1 MQIVTS
7 MTEWDLLPL
16 PSSAKAESHEK
27 NLFLGEAFYFSI
39 SLFQENLLGTGL
51 CGAELLNFV
60 VMRIESET
68 DTKLWGSL

>member
-1 MQIVTS
+1 MQTVTS
-7 MTEWDLLPL
+7 MTKWDLLPS

-27 NLFLGEAFYFSI
+27 HFFLGEAFYLSI
-39 SLFQENLLGTGL
+39 SLFQDNLLGTGL

-60 VMRIESET
+60 VMLIESKT